1 MTKKNDNTKL
11 MSADMAGADMQFNP
25 MAIVEAA
32 FFTPMGQ
39 TFSDGEAWCPP
50 ILWTGGVGVG
60 KTASNY
66 AFAKRMGVPFEA
78 LKPGSRGEGFFGCV
92 PTTGVFTDSAGKE
105 HRCLDFPLPRKFLE
119 SFTNNK
125 AGMVLIDEFRDCPAA
140 LQPYMNGLL
149 QERELGEVKF
159 SPRVRMMATAN
170 PVETSAAGVD
180 ISRPAANR
188 LGHIAWPTINI
199 EEYAHILQSTV
210 QNRRESQ
217 GATGTLEAREQQVL
231 ERFYGTVYPAVV
243 GKVLGFLSSRRELLS
258 QEPAADSTEPPGA
271 FATPRSWETTARA
284 MAGAIIA
291 DLPATERLVYSSAFI
306 GAGPITE
313 FLAWEREA
321 DLPDPTEFL
330 KGRASFQHSRARAD
344 RTMAM
349 LHGCVGTFASTAA
362 TPRTPERLVLIDAF
376 WRWVNSITDTAG
388 DLVSAIGPTAGKY
401 NMVIGEEFATSL
413 RGVAGITNVIQK
425 YGPAAG

>member
-1 MTKKNDNTKL
+1 MTKKNETKL
-11 MSADMAGADMQFNP
+11 ISADMAGANMQFNP

-32 FFTPMGQ
+32 FFTPMGR
-39 TFSDGEAWCPP
+39 TFSDEEAWGPP

-66 AFAKRMGVPFEA
+66 AFARRMGVPFEA

-92 PTTGVFTDSAGKE
+92 PTTGIFVDAAGKE

-119 SFTNNK
+119 SFTNNRP
-125 AGMVLIDEFRDCPAA
+125 GMILIDEFRDCPAA

-188 LGHIAWPTINI
+188 LGHIAWPTISV
-199 EEYAHILQSTV
+199 EEYAQILQNTIRNQRDSVGTI
-210 QNRRESQ
+210 ES
-217 GATGTLEAREQQVL
+217 LEAREQHVL
-231 ERFYGTVYPAVV
+231 EQFYGSVYPAIV
-243 GKVLGFLSSRRELLS
+243 GKVLGFLVARRELLS

-284 MAGAIIA
+284 MAGAVIA
-291 DLPATERLVYSSAFI
+291 NLAPTERLIYSSAFL
-306 GAGPITE
+306 GAGAITE

-330 KGRASFQHSRARAD
+330 KGRANFTHSRARAD

-349 LHGCVGTFASTAA
+349 LHGCVGIFASTATA
-362 TPRTPERLVLIDAF
+362 PRTPERMELIESF
-376 WRWVNSITDTAG
+376 WRWVNSIVDTAG
-388 DLVSAIGPTAGKY
+388 DLVSSIGQTAGKY
-401 NMVIGEEFATSL
+401 NMVMGEEFSL
-413 RGVAGITNVIQK
+413 ALRNVSGITGVIQK
-425 YGPAAG
+425 YGVAG